1 MTYLIDTNTFRKFGL
16 AVVAAALLASH
27 GAQAE
32 APSNA
37 GLAAAVAP
45 APVAVAPAPVVSRK
59 SAAPVVAPARVARG
73 SGIGLILGVGY

>member
-1 MTYLIDTNTFRKFGL
+1 MTCLIDTNTFRKFGL

-45 APVAVAPAPVVSRK
+45 APVAVAPAPVVSR
-59 SAAPVVAPARVARG
+59 
-73 SGIGLILGVGY
+73 